1 MKAVVVAETGGPEVL
16 RLQDVE
22 DPRPSDTQVVIEV
35 AACGMCGH
43 DQADRMGLTTIPLPE
58 VLGHEVAGTIVEV
71 GAKVRRFTAG
81 DRVAIKQFTTCGN
94 CRSCLSGDELRCPEK
109 TFNYG
114 GYSEL
119 MAVDESAVLPI
130 PDRVSFADAAVTACA
145 VGTCYQALV
154 RIADLRPGENVVVT
168 GAGGGLGLHG
178 MQVVKAL
185 GGVSIA
191 MTSSP
196 DKVHQLK
203 LAGADH
209 VVVSGKQAWQDLLDL
224 TGGKGVD
231 VVIDNVG
238 VPGIFSICFRG
249 MRHAGRYVFTGQMT
263 GERVGI
269 FPAFVFGKE
278 AVITGSAS
286 TLMSSFIASLDL
298 VASGAVRPVTRSFPL
313 DDVVAAFTAVD
324 ERTVTGRAVL
334 IPGVPRE

>member
-16 RLQDVE
+16 RLRDVE
-22 DPRPSDTQVVIEV
+22 DPRPTDTQVVIEV

-58 VLGHEVAGTIVEV
+58 VLGHEVAGTVVEV
-71 GAKVRRFTAG
+71 GSKVRRFIAG
-81 DRVAIKQFTTCGN
+81 DRVAIKQFTTCGR
-94 CRSCLSGDELRCPEK
+94 CLACLSGDELRCPDK
-109 TFNYG
+109 SFNYG
-114 GYSEL
+114 GYAEL

-130 PDRVSFADAAVTACA
+130 PDDLSFADAAVTACA

-154 RIADLRPGENVVVT
+154 RIAGMRPGEHVVVT

-196 DKVHQLK
+196 DKVDQLK
-203 LAGADH
+203 LAGADQ
-209 VVVSGKQAWQDLLDL
+209 VVVNSKQAWQDLLDL

-238 VPGIFSICFRG
+238 VPAIFSSCFRG

-286 TLMSSFIASLDL
+286 TLMSSFISSLDL
-298 VASGAVRPVTRSFPL
+298 VASGAVSPVTQAFAL
-313 DDVVAAFTAVD
+313 DEVVAAFTAVD
-324 ERTVTGRAVL
+324 ERKVTGRAVL
-334 IPGVPRE
+334 VPAGAS

>member
-71 GAKVRRFTAG
+71 GAKVRRFAAG
-81 DRVAIKQFTTCGN
+81 ERVAIKQFTTCGH

-109 TFNYG
+109 AFNYG

-168 GAGGGLGLHG
+168 GAGGGLG
-178 MQVVKAL
+178 
-185 GGVSIA
+185 GVSIA

-196 DKVHQLK
+196 DKVDQLK

-224 TGGKGVD
+224 TGGMGVD

-238 VPGIFSICFRG
+238 VPGIFSSCFRG

-263 GERVGI
+263 GDRVGI

-298 VASGAVRPVTRSFPL
+298 VASGAVRPVTRSFPM
-313 DDVVAAFTAVD
+313 DDVVVAFTAVD